1 MTTPNASPSAP
12 NSVLTSQP
20 RVAPRLMPALGG
32 IWRLTWRRV
41 FAPNRAIMAIV
52 LLGALGLLTFRF
64 ASRSSTGEYFDWI
77 NGFVMG
83 ATLSILAFL
92 GGAGAVRESLKPGS
106 VDYLS
111 TRPVPRPLHV
121 LFGYLSQTACG
132 LIAGLGLIGFLY
144 AVGSFGGAANL
155 AAELPRQ
162 VVLMSAGVV
171 AFTALGYGMG
181 ALTNR
186 YMILGLLYA
195 GVIEA
200 GLGNIP
206 IQINKLSISRHIHLL
221 QDGAGLRALSW
232 NATTLGALGT
242 LLLIATV
249 LVGVAMA
256 VFARMEFMGSKEKD
270 A

>member
-1 MTTPNASPSAP
+1 MTTPPASVS
-12 NSVLTSQP
+12 SRSSLTSQP
-20 RVAPRLMPALGG
+20 RVIPRLGPALGG

-41 FAPNRAIMAIV
+41 FAPNRAIMALV
-52 LLGALGLLTFRF
+52 VLGAMGLLTYRF
-64 ASRSSTGEYFDWI
+64 ATQESVRAYFEWTND
-77 NGFVMG
+77 FVLG
-83 ATLSILAFL
+83 ASLGILAFL

-106 VDYLS
+106 VDYVS

-121 LFGYLSQTACG
+121 LFTYISQTACG
-132 LIAGLGLIGFLY
+132 LIAGLGLVGFLF
-144 AVGSFGGAANL
+144 AVGSIAGREAL

-162 VVLMSAGVV
+162 MVLMGAGVV
-171 AFTALGYGMG
+171 AFTALGFGLG

-186 YMILGLLYA
+186 YMILGLLY
-195 GVIEA
+195 GGLIEA

-206 IQINKLSISRHIHLL
+206 IQINKLSISRHLDVIG
-221 QDGAGLRALSW
+221 DGRGALVG
-232 NATTLGALGT
+232 NAATFAALGT
-242 LLLIATV
+242 LLLIAAV